1 MSPDKLFDYLDGKL
15 SPADRA
21 QVEEKLMSD
30 PQLRQQFNI
39 ARDIHRS
46 GRDSREVLLP
56 TEDPAKV
63 QRSGV
68 LARRIATA
76 AAALV
81 LINVLAGLAVITY
94 KNKKGNN
101 ANSKEAQI
109 RQQLAAS
116 LGAAAENAMP
126 APTFT
131 ADEIR
136 ITAPRDQWEHIAS
149 RVLAAATAFGGSAT
163 KGLPEDNLMMVIADI
178 PSSRDAEFRRVLTSA
193 AAMSPMPAVGP
204 GSTGGPVPAGDEN
217 QRTIVQVRIAE
228 AAP

>member
-1 MSPDKLFDYLDGKL
+1 
-15 SPADRA
+15 
-21 QVEEKLMSD
+21 
-30 PQLRQQFNI
+30 
-39 ARDIHRS
+39 
-46 GRDSREVLLP
+46 
-56 TEDPAKV
+56 V

-94 KNKKGNN
+94 KNKKGPN

-136 ITAPRDQWEHIAS
+136 VTAPRDQWEHIAS
-149 RVLAAATAFGGSAT
+149 RVMAGATAFGGSAAR
-163 KGLPEDNLMMVIADI
+163 GLPEENQMVVIADV

-204 GSTGGPVPAGDEN
+204 GSTGGPVNAGDEN
-217 QRTIVQVRIAE
+217 KRTIVQVRIAE

>member
-1 MSPDKLFDYLDGKL
+1 
-15 SPADRA
+15 
-21 QVEEKLMSD
+21 
-30 PQLRQQFNI
+30 
-39 ARDIHRS
+39 
-46 GRDSREVLLP
+46 
-56 TEDPAKV
+56 V

-94 KNKKGNN
+94 KNKKGPN

-109 RQQLAAS
+109 RQQLATS

-136 ITAPRDQWEHIAS
+136 ITAPRDQWEHVAE
-149 RVLAAATAFGGSAT
+149 RVMGGATAFGGSAA
-163 KGLPEDNLMMVIADI
+163 KGLPEDNMMTVMADI

-193 AAMSPMPAVGP
+193 AAMSPMPAIGP
-204 GSTGGPVPAGDEN
+204 GSTGGPVAAGDEN